1 MPMNDDA
8 IEMQEEYDM
17 TGAQRGP
24 VVRPDPRKTRI
35 TIRIDTDVLDWF
47 RDQVDRAGG
56 GSYQAMINEAL
67 RDHIRRQEQP
77 LEQTL
82 RRVIRQ
88 ELRAVGLGAVPG
100 SS

>member
-1 MPMNDDA
+1 MRDNA
-8 IEMQEEYDM
+8 GEMKEEYDM
-17 TGAQRGP
+17 SGAKRGP
-24 VVRPDPRKTRI
+24 IAPPGGGKTRI

-47 RDQVDRAGG
+47 RDQVERAGG

-67 RDHIRRQEQP
+67 RRHVRWQGEP

-88 ELRAVGLGAVPG
+88 ELRQVR
-100 SS
+100 